1 MAYKGKYKVRN
12 YRKYK
17 GDPTQVVFRSL
28 WERQFMDWCDSNTSV
43 IEWSSEEYIIP
54 YKDPVAQKWRRYF
67 PDFYCKIKETDGK
80 VKSYLI
86 EVKPAKQ
93 VAPPQKQQR
102 KTKRYITEVQTYATN
117 TAKWNAAEEFC
128 RDRLW
133 QFKIITEHELQIR
146 QFSARPKRKKS
157 Y

>member
-1 MAYKGKYKVRN
+1 M
-12 YRKYK
+12 
-17 GDPTQVVFRSL
+17 
-28 WERQFMDWCDSNTSV
+28 EWCDTNTTV
-43 IEWSSEEYIIP
+43 LEWSSEEYIIP

-80 VKSYLI
+80 IQSYLV
-86 EVKPAKQ
+86 EVKPSKQ

-102 KTKRYITEVQTYATN
+102 KTKRYITEVQPYATN
-117 TAKWNAAEEFC
+117 TAKWNAAVEFC

>member
-28 WERQFMDWCDSNTSV
+28 WERQFMEWCDTNTTV
-43 IEWSSEEYIIP
+43 LEWSSEEFIIP
-54 YKDPVAQKWRRYF
+54 YKDPVAKKWRRYF
-67 PDFYCKIKETDGK
+67 PDFYCKIKEIDGK
-80 VKSYLI
+80 IQSYL
-86 EVKPAKQ
+86 V
-93 VAPPQKQQR
+93 
-102 KTKRYITEVQTYATN
+102 EVQTYATN
-117 TAKWNAAEEFC
+117 TAKWTAAEEFC

-133 QFKIITEHELQIR
+133 EFKIITEHELQIR
-146 QFSARPKRKKS
+146 QFSARPKRKKN